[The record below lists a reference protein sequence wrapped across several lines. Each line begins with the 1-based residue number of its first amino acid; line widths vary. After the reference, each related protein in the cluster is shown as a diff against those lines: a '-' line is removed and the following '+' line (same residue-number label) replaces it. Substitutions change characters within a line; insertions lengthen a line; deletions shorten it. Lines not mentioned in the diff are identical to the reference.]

1 MPIACLLSL
10 NYFQSPRKNR
20 RFKIFL
26 LSNAGRPGEGEG
38 VRCVATFSFRFRS
51 VPLSIPRTSCGKA
64 ESDRRRSRAL
74 CKLSKLSDALFRRE
88 ISMTKSRSPLPCL
101 RNFKLS
107 RGNDTQE
114 RVAIAPIRSIP
125 ILFSSFLLSLHEG
138 IFCTIVYSVNAR
150 IIIIIIIITVSRG
163 NVFFD
168 CHDIG
173 MDVC

>member
-1 MPIACLLSL
+1 MWEISTCCEPAFELVTHGLEQRTVPIACLLSL

-138 IFCTIVYSVNAR
+138 IFCT
-150 IIIIIIIITVSRG
+150 TV
-163 NVFFD
+163 
-168 CHDIG
+168 
-173 MDVC
+173 